1 MGYDHSMEFTDHW
14 WENIYNNAL
23 SATTIQDGEEQNSP
37 GIHQRK
43 KTEKK
48 KRIGSDNLYEACEG
62 RTAHKG
68 ARHGLQLSAKLHRL
82 EQQEKMLLQ
91 RNNNSFMEDSACQV
105 VDKSEAEKS
114 EKESHLSEQSLSE
127 GHLSSDRGY
136 DYSNDVKTRK
146 SEQKTKKCKKK
157 RFKDSK

>member
-62 RTAHKG
+62 RTAHK
-68 ARHGLQLSAKLHRL
+68 RVYSQ
-82 EQQEKMLLQ
+82 
-91 RNNNSFMEDSACQV
+91 
-105 VDKSEAEKS
+105 AE
-114 EKESHLSEQSLSE
+114 HVP
-127 GHLSSDRGY
+127 SSVSSVLAPRYWRSGE
-136 DYSNDVKTRK
+136 VT
-146 SEQKTKKCKKK
+146 
-157 RFKDSK
+157 